1 MILEYADVSLAD
13 LKATSAKPVDLAIQT
28 APSVTN
34 VLQATMD
41 TLIVEKVISIHTN
54 TISCHRKSIVAL
66 GTVSLGSSASQILS
80 ILFRQLRLPWR

>member
-1 MILEYADVSLAD
+1 MILEYADVSLPD

-41 TLIVEKVISIHTN
+41 TLIVVKVISIHTN
-54 TISCHRKSIVAL
+54 NIYCQRKTIAAL
-66 GTVSLGSSASQILS
+66 GTVSLLSGASQDLS
-80 ILFRQLRLPWR
+80 ILF